1 MGRNKQ
7 KKSYNKYLDWN
18 KYKRV
23 IKLSKTPDKEEYIK
37 VSKIVVSSVIL
48 VGLIGYLIFALMNL
62 IPM

>member
-7 KKSYNKYLDWN
+7 KKSYKKYLDWN